1 MPTDTLKMLQTI
13 RLRSIFTTRISCRKD
28 KTLFSSFLVNHKNT
42 CISLMTLMKT
52 TNHYVV
58 KFNMSFFCFPVFFFL
73 FASSSSSYSLILYR
87 FSALTSYHLFLVYF
101 FYFFYFFCQNM
112 HVVLKNIVFV
122 LIFTRSRSLFS
133 RYGLVPGL
141 SIARLHNLIC

>member
-58 KFNMSFFCFPVFFFL
+58 KFNMSFFCFPVFFFSFL
-73 FASSSSSYSLILYR
+73 LHRHPLILLSSIDSLRSPVTIY
-87 FSALTSYHLFLVYF
+87 FYCLFFLFIFLSKYARRVKKYC
-101 FYFFYFFCQNM
+101 FCFDIYQ
-112 HVVLKNIVFV
+112 IQ
-122 LIFTRSRSLFS
+122 IFIFKVWLGPRSF
-133 RYGLVPGL
+133 
-141 SIARLHNLIC
+141 HCKTT